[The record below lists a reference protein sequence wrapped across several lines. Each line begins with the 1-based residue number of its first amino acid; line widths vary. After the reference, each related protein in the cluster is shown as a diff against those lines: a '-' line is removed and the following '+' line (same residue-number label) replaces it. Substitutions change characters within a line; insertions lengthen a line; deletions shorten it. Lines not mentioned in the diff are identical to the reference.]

1 MTSPRPADNPSY
13 SVPPAARGRGATAIG
28 YFIFF
33 SRWLQAPL
41 YIGLIIAQLIYVIV
55 FMFELWHLGAQ
66 VIHDVTHPGEH
77 GIEIEEATVMLG
89 VLGLIDVVM
98 IANLLIMVII
108 GGYET
113 FVSRIDLDGHP
124 DQPEWLS
131 HVNANVLKVKLAM
144 AIIGISSIHLL
155 KTFIEV
161 GDLGAKNSTTAEN
174 NVTGE
179 TYTSEGVFWQVVIHL
194 TFILSAVAL
203 ALIDRWSL
211 KHSIPTADG
220 GTISVPG
227 PAPVA
232 GAAVGAATGA
242 ALGGPAGAALGGAA
256 GASASSPERPTH

>member
-1 MTSPRPADNPSY
+1 M
-13 SVPPAARGRGATAIG
+13 G

-41 YIGLIIAQLIYVIV
+41 YIGLIIAQLIYVVV
-55 FMFELWHLGAQ
+55 FMVELWHLAEQ
-66 VIHDVTHPGEH
+66 VIVDPLH
-77 GIEIEEATVMLG
+77 ISEAKIMLG

-161 GDLGAKNSTTAEN
+161 GDLGAKGST
-174 NVTGE
+174 
-179 TYTSEGVFWQVVIHL
+179 F
-194 TFILSAVAL
+194 F
-203 ALIDRWSL
+203 
-211 KHSIPTADG
+211 
-220 GTISVPG
+220 
-227 PAPVA
+227 
-232 GAAVGAATGA
+232 
-242 ALGGPAGAALGGAA
+242 
-256 GASASSPERPTH
+256 